1 MMDAPSLRDRIQD
14 LPPEL
19 SNRILEYTVL
29 QGIESFLGE
38 SQGVVPYDSKYR
50 LPWQLNLNRLTR
62 RKASDLY
69 YSQAIFEF
77 QSMELLE
84 IWAKT
89 LSHQQRD
96 QLSELRVK
104 DGWRMEVLD
113 QGPDA
118 ISRTALRFE
127 RKLLQQYHRELQE
140 IGAGVPQ
147 NVLRTYWLLF
157 QRRPH
162 VVEQRIW
169 MNERQLSERLET

>member
-1 MMDAPSLRDRIQD
+1 MAAKPESLDQ
-14 LPPEL
+14 
-19 SNRILEYTVL
+19 T
-29 QGIESFLGE
+29 QGF
-38 SQGVVPYDSKYR
+38 
-50 LPWQLNLNRLTR
+50 
-62 RKASDLY
+62 DLY

-89 LSHQQRD
+89 LSQQQRD

-104 DGWRMEVLD
+104 DGWRMEVLI

-118 ISRTALRFE
+118 ISRAALRFE

-157 QRRPH
+157 RRRPH

-169 MNERQLSERLET
+169 MNERQLSERVSLDLDSLGLELISGSLRPNQISDDRVDVVSSMTFYQDEESETEC